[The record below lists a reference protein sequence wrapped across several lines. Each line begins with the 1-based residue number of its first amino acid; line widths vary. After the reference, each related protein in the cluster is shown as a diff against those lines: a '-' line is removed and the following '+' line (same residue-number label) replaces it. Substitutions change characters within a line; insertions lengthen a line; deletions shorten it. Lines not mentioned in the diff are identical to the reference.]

1 MLLKNVHLQSLRA
14 YVFMNISIF
23 CRLLTFVYWRG
34 LNIFSQDIITWGM
47 VIVIVEFSFETFL
60 SYSKIQKVYR
70 ETLSPSLLHP
80 YFPQSRKLHSVILCG
95 NSSWSSESLFV
106 SYIVVCSQVLNQK
119 DSRVILVPI
128 FYAFNASIMSW
139 LHVHCVAFRKKS
151 HHRNNHVATCPF
163 TNIEQNLSNGFTYFP
178 LIVPCFWWKNFC
190 CHVKDRLLRFQR
202 FKRNIVKDLTVKTI
216 FPLKLFWY

>member
-23 CRLLTFVYWRG
+23 CRILTFVLWRG

-139 LHVHCVAFRKKS
+139 LHVHCVALRKK
-151 HHRNNHVATCPF
+151 ATIATITSQRVRLQYWTKLVQRIHLFSVNSALFLMEELLLPRKRSPF
-163 TNIEQNLSNGFTYFP
+163 AVSTL
-178 LIVPCFWWKNFC
+178 
-190 CHVKDRLLRFQR
+190 
-202 FKRNIVKDLTVKTI
+202 
-216 FPLKLFWY
+216 